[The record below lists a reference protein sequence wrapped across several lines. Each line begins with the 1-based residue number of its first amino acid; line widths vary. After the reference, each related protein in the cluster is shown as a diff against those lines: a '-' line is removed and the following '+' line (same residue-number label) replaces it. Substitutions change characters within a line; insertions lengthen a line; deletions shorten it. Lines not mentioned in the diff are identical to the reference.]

1 MIFAGITLKFENV
14 DPTFSSF
21 FNPCPPLLSVATDNR
36 KKVSMPKN
44 SVK

>member
-21 FNPCPPLLSVATDNR
+21 FNPCPTLLSVATDNR
-36 KKVSMPKN
+36 KKVSVLKN
-44 SVK
+44 SLK